1 MSHKVR
7 AKSNIV
13 TLRMFIERSS
23 KVKHV
28 HSQFR
33 ILNVL
38 VVEEIR
44 VTLTCCG
51 FLGLPGPLF
60 FGSAGAGSGS
70 GCSCDPEASPAA
82 SSPRALIVCVS
93 SKQSLAHLLFLQ
105 HELAASQS
113 VSRAHQ
119 CALIKNNAF
128 KTGALMKGMQN
139 VN

>member
-1 MSHKVR
+1 MR

-38 VVEEIR
+38 LVEEMR

-113 VSRAHQ
+113 V